1 MTETKKLLQKPPQ
14 KHGPKCT
21 NLKEVKSL
29 PVLEC
34 EKNLVLKKPKDNAK
48 NTSISGWLSLQKLC
62 HITWH
67 ELLQKYIKYSKICL
81 DSFLTVT
88 TVLENWMLIQK
99 TRCVYIQNIPDKHN
113 KNILILPSILNFYI
127 NMQNM
132 QQY

>member
-14 KHGPKCT
+14 KHGPKWT

-48 NTSISGWLSLQKLC
+48 NTSISGWLSLQKLS

-99 TRCVYIQNIPDKHN
+99 TRRVYIPDKHN

>member
-14 KHGPKCT
+14 KHGPQCT

-48 NTSISGWLSLQKLC
+48 NTSISGWLSLQKLS

-99 TRCVYIQNIPDKHN
+99 TRRVYIQNIPDKHN